1 MYCCTGGCLG
11 DAKCHTLLWMI
22 CSRTSGKGE
31 KAQKGMGFGYTVAV
45 TLDPIAAGNGRGTG
59 AFGWDGAALV
69 RT

>member
-1 MYCCTGGCLG
+1 
-11 DAKCHTLLWMI
+11 
-22 CSRTSGKGE
+22 
-31 KAQKGMGFGYTVAV
+31 MGFGYTVAV